1 MEALTSIRGQFSR
14 FILVYAWANSA
25 VVALAGLV
33 TGQPI
38 ILPLIMAVVV
48 SLVISWG
55 CLNAPHAAATRI
67 TGGAGLV
74 AYPAIL
80 VFQFAGH
87 PWQIDLHM
95 YFFAALA
102 LSVVWCDWRPVLSGA
117 ASTAVHHLA
126 LNFVLP
132 WAVFPDGADFGR
144 VMLHAIIVVVETM
157 VLMWIAHR
165 ILLTFAQSDRALEIA
180 AKARADA
187 EDLARREAEE
197 KKREAQWATRL
208 KTLTQDFD
216 QNISGAVSVVSTSAH
231 EMGSVS
237 GRMEGVAEK
246 TSEGIS
252 GVLNAA
258 ETAVARVEE
267 VNAATRELESSMGEV
282 QNLVAKAEQTAKA
295 TSERASHADA
305 TVKTLDSA
313 ASRIGEVVHLIND
326 IASQTNLLAL
336 NATIEAARAGNAGK
350 GFAVVANEVKQLAGQ
365 TARATGEIEQ
375 QISAV
380 QSSSRDAVSVL
391 ATIIEDIA
399 SINAIAQ
406 EISGAIETQGSAL
419 NEIERSAYAAS
430 SAVGESDHAAKNFQ
444 AAVEET
450 TASSTAVAQ
459 SSSALEKQA
468 EHLHAVVTHFI
479 KELHA

>member
-1 MEALTSIRGQFSR
+1 M
-14 FILVYAWANSA
+14 
-25 VVALAGLV
+25 
-33 TGQPI
+33 
-38 ILPLIMAVVV
+38 MAVVV
-48 SLVISWG
+48 SLVVSWG
-55 CLNAPHAAATRI
+55 CLSAPLSAATRI

-117 ASTAVHHLA
+117 ASTAVHHLV

-144 VMLHAIIVVVETM
+144 VVLHAVIVVVETM

-180 AKARADA
+180 AKADA

-208 KTLTQDFD
+208 KSLTLDFD
-216 QNISGAVSVVSTSAH
+216 QNISGAVSVVSASAH
-231 EMGSVS
+231 EMGAVS

-246 TSEGIS
+246 TSDGIS

-258 ETAVARVEE
+258 ETAVARVED
-267 VNAATRELESSMGEV
+267 VNVATRELESSMGEV
-282 QNLVAKAEQTAKA
+282 QNLVTKAEQTAKA
-295 TSERASHADA
+295 TSERANHADA
-305 TVKTLDSA
+305 TVKALDSA

-336 NATIEAARAGNAGK
+336 NATIEAARAGDAGK

-380 QSSSRDAVSVL
+380 QNSSRDAVSVL

-399 SINAIAQ
+399 SINAIAHD
-406 EISGAIETQGSAL
+406 ISGAIETQGSAL
-419 NEIERSAYAAS
+419 NEIERSASAAS
-430 SAVGESDHAAKNFQ
+430 SAVGESDHAAKDFQ

-450 TASSTAVAQ
+450 TASSVAVAR

-468 EHLHAVVTHFI
+468 EHLHAVVSHFI
-479 KELHA
+479 KDLHA